1 MPTTMPT
8 ITIPWTALVTEIGL
22 VIAAGVTAAVGLK
35 LCLVGIRKALSFFGR

>member
-1 MPTTMPT
+1 MPE
-8 ITIPWTALVTEIGL
+8 IVIDWAALSTAIGV